1 MASALEIEEIPLSLS
16 QVHVEVL
23 RPWIAKKV
31 TQYVG
36 QEDDIVISM
45 VMAELDKADVD
56 PRKMQVHTISTFP
69 QFPWCMPARAGR
81 SRAPLALEHPLPPST
96 QTRTRHL
103 TRGDAEIIHVLCTR
117 QDVCTP
123 SFAFHRIFPSSTL
136 VSS

>member
-1 MASALEIEEIPLSLS
+1 MASALEIEEILLSLS

-69 QFPWCMPARAGR
+69 QFPWVHARSRRAIARATRTG
-81 SRAPLALEHPLPPST
+81 APPLPLK
-96 QTRTRHL
+96 H
-103 TRGDAEIIHVLCTR
+103 A
-117 QDVCTP
+117 QDT
-123 SFAFHRIFPSSTL
+123 SSEVTL
-136 VSS
+136 R